1 MRKHI
6 SILYDKCNDS
16 LDDLEKGSKLSH
28 SSHSSHKHSD
38 EEDVPDEM
46 KNIDIHKNDINF
58 QEIRKDRKEGPLQ
71 EMQLS
76 ISKNPNNK
84 GKFYEAKKKTQQ
96 EDSGRQAMTNIPIN
110 VRIQNP
116 VNSMNEDHTSCCNA
130 CRRKFLQE
138 NAKVK
143 RKLNHIINLLEN
155 KGGDKADPVEQNNNN
170 LLPNFPLSTIQ
181 ELNNF
186 NEQLMQNDV
195 QQQFVQKMSKI
206 GGDTVCKTVRN
217 VMSLTIADELAQIY
231 TWTGQKKRLALKKTK
246 ISDVIIEAIMIS
258 TNTTMAEVEGY
269 MKEWVRRAGDR
280 IRSLSKK

>member
-58 QEIRKDRKEGPLQ
+58 QEIRKDRKE
-71 EMQLS
+71 
-76 ISKNPNNK
+76 
-84 GKFYEAKKKTQQ
+84 

-130 CRRKFLQE
+130 CRRKLLQE

-195 QQQFVQKMSKI
+195 QRQFVQKMSKI

-258 TNTTMAEVEGY
+258 INTTMAEVEGY